1 MNKKFKIS
9 LLIFLSIIYLFGV
22 FFSGVYIHELVH
34 KFEYRNIPKEN
45 ESICVSIIMNC
56 SGYFGMHSADYD
68 SVALKEWEN
77 IKHKELYPSI
87 IVIIYWVALLFLF
100 VWFWEVQ

>member
-1 MNKKFKIS
+1 MNKKLIG
-9 LLIFLSIIYLFGV
+9 LLILLSIVYLFGV

-45 ESICVSIIMNC
+45 ESICVSVLMNC
-56 SGYFGMHSADYD
+56 EGHFGFYYPEYD
-68 SVALKEWEN
+68 PKSQEEV
-77 IKHKELYPSI
+77 KHTELYPSI
-87 IVIIYWVALLFLF
+87 ITIIYFIVCIVLF